1 MTKNASVAWLLFL
14 WPASVLADEVAL
26 RGGGKVTG
34 IIVERTTTSIVLET
48 APGRVSIPLYRVA
61 SVRSTD
67 SDLATYAERAA
78 KLAPEDAAG
87 WASLARW
94 AKGRELRT
102 QSREAYQRVLE
113 LDPGNLEA
121 NQAQGHVEHDGR
133 WMTEEE
139 ANRANGLV
147 PFEGGWV
154 TPAERESIRRERAN
168 ESAEAL
174 AVREAEARAREAE
187 ARAREAEARARQ
199 AESDGQGAEERD
211 GGIPLWPY
219 VYGPAIV
226 APIVPFRPQT
236 PPAPPPSTQP
246 PTAKPPTNSPGA
258 DSPKPTPQPRKEGKA
273 LPVPNR
279 HD

>member
-1 MTKNASVAWLLFL
+1 MKNASVAWLLFF
-14 WPASVLADEVAL
+14 WPGAVLADEVVL

-48 APGRVSIPLYRVA
+48 APGRVSIPLERVA
-61 SVRSTD
+61 SIRSTD
-67 SDLATYAERAA
+67 SDLASYAERAA
-78 KLAPEDAAG
+78 RLAPDDAAG

-94 AKGRELRT
+94 AKGRDLRT

-113 LDPGNLEA
+113 LDPGNPEA
-121 NQAQGHVEHDGR
+121 NQAEGHVEHGGR
-133 WMTEEE
+133 WMTEDE

-168 ESAEAL
+168 ESADAL

-187 ARAREAEARARQ
+187 ARAREAEARAKQ

-219 VYGPAIV
+219 VYGPPIV
-226 APIVPFRPQT
+226 APVVPFPPGT
-236 PPAPPPSTQP
+236 PPAPPPTTQP
-246 PTAKPPTNSPGA
+246 AAKPPANGPGA
-258 DSPKPTPQPRKEGKA
+258 DAPKPAPQPAREGKA
-273 LPVPNR
+273 LPVPSR